1 MILTKK
7 HIANLVLIA
16 LVQLGSIYAAQA
28 ESAQDMSPV
37 QFIMYD
43 ETKATIIN
51 ARRGFA
57 THIKLEED
65 EKISEIAGGDSAGWD
80 IVASKG
86 KNDIFLKPRS
96 TAHNSNLV
104 VATNKRN
111 YTFDLRIIQGKALPG
126 TWRLAFEYPQ
136 VIESPFETATL
147 TQDQIEAQKKLKV
160 KLLQSVK
167 TPKKNMQY
175 SMQIMPNSES
185 IVPTEAWDDGNFT
198 YFKIPQNR
206 EIPTVFRVLADK
218 SETMV
223 NTHMEGVDKDILVI
237 HKIAKQFVLRLG
249 NQVVG
254 VWNDAYDE
262 NGGAKQGTVTPG
274 VSRNVQVAE

>member
-1 MILTKK
+1 MVSIQKRY
-7 HIANLVLIA
+7 IDCLVFTA
-16 LVQLGSIYAAQA
+16 LLQFSCVNVTQAQPA
-28 ESAQDMSPV
+28 LDHSSV

-51 ARRGFA
+51 ARHGFA

-86 KNDIFLKPRS
+86 KNDIFLKPKS

-111 YTFDLRIIQGKALPG
+111 YTFDLKIIQGKSQTPG
-126 TWRLAFEYPQ
+126 TWRLAFNYPQ
-136 VIESPFETATL
+136 PPEFESAIL
-147 TQDQIEAQKKLKV
+147 TPEQIDAQKKLKI
-160 KLLQSVK
+160 KLLQAAK
-167 TPKKNMQY
+167 TPQKNMQY
-175 SMQIMPNSES
+175 SMQIMPNSEA
-185 IVPTEAWDDGNFT
+185 IVPSEAWDDGNFT
-198 YFKIPQNR
+198 YFRIPQNR

-223 NTHMEGVDKDILVI
+223 NTHMEGVDKDILVV
-237 HKIAKQFVLRLG
+237 HKVAKQFVLRLG
-249 NQVVG
+249 SQVIG
-254 VWNDAYDE
+254 IWNDAYDE
-262 NGGAKQGTVTPG
+262 YGGAKNGTVTPG
-274 VSRNVQVAE
+274 VSRSVQVAE